1 MKAKVKSKSSPVT
14 PMIKQYLRIKA
25 EHPEEL
31 LLYRMGDFYELFFD
45 DAKQAAELLQITLT
59 SRGQSAG
66 EPIPMAGVP
75 YHAIDGYLAKLVR
88 LGRSVAICEQ
98 IGDPAT
104 SKGPVERAVKRI
116 ITPGTLTD
124 EALLLDQEE
133 NQLAAICFQQNSW
146 GLSCVSVST
155 GHFQVSEY
163 ATEELLCDALER
175 LNPNEI
181 LIPESLQLPTV
192 LLSYTH
198 NRSRLRPDWDF
209 DFGNALKTLCKFF
222 EVNNLNGFGC
232 EQLSSAIVAAG
243 ACLNYIQNTQRTD
256 LQHIRKLHHEK
267 RSQVLEMDA
276 ATRKNLEI
284 TRNIHG
290 GEDKTLFAA
299 VNNTGSAM
307 ASRLLR
313 RWLHAPT
320 RSNTIIDMRQQLIH
334 AFQQTSEAEDFR
346 KKFKQIGD
354 MERVLTRLSLGSARP
369 GDFVKLR
376 TLLVV
381 LPELKQSL
389 DNSNQQ
395 PLMQQ
400 SAALELFEKLAAVL
414 QKAVVES
421 PPSIIRDGG
430 VIAAGYNPKLDQLRA
445 LSQSGI
451 EQLQQFEQQE
461 KDHSGI
467 NNLKVGYNRVHG
479 YYIEVSRLASNSVP
493 DYFIRRQTL
502 KNVERFITPELK
514 VFEEKALKSE
524 SEALS
529 LEKQLYHQLF
539 EIVRPELQQLY
550 ILCEKISQL
559 DVLNGFSIL
568 ADEWQYTAPTMRSET
583 QLNIIAGRHPVV
595 EQFSEGSFVPN
606 DLEMSKEVTFKL
618 ITGPNMGG
626 KSTYMRQTAL
636 IVLLAHTGCFVPA
649 TKAIIGDFDRIFTR
663 IGASDDLASGRSTFM
678 VEMNEAAT
686 IINNASARSLV
697 IVDEIGRGTSTFDGL
712 SIAWACAQFLIEQ
725 KRPLTL
731 FATHYFELT
740 LLNKHYPNA
749 QNCHFDASESAN
761 GIQFLHTIHAGSV
774 NKSYGIAVAK
784 LAGMPEQVLQK
795 ARQKLAQLEIE
806 TVTTKA
812 PSSKHT
818 EDDVKINQPN
828 KIADCDNTEL
838 MQTLAQIK
846 NMTADDLTPRQAL
859 DILYKIQKLIP

>member
-1 MKAKVKSKSSPVT
+1 M
-14 PMIKQYLRIKA
+14 MKQYLRIKA
-25 EHPEEL
+25 EHPDEL

-45 DAKQAAELLQITLT
+45 DAKRASELLEITLT
-59 SRGQSAG
+59 SRGQSGG

-88 LGRSVAICEQ
+88 FGCSVAICEQ

-104 SKGPVERAVKRI
+104 SKGPVAREVKRI

-133 NQLAAICFQQNSW
+133 NQLAAICFHDNSW

-155 GHFQVSEY
+155 GRFQVSEFISD
-163 ATEELLCDALER
+163 ALLCDALER

-181 LIPESLQLPTV
+181 LIPESLDLPTT
-192 LLSYTH
+192 LLPYIKD
-198 NRSRLRPDWDF
+198 RSRLRPDWDF
-209 DFGNALKTLCKFF
+209 DLDNALKSLCKFF
-222 EVNNLNGFGC
+222 KVQNLNGFGC
-232 EQLSSAIVAAG
+232 EQLTSAIVSAG

-256 LQHIRKLHHEK
+256 LQHIRRLHHEK

-320 RSNTIIDMRQQLIH
+320 RNIDIITLRQQLTQ
-334 AFQQTSEAEDFR
+334 AFQHSAESDCFR
-346 KKFKQIGD
+346 KLFKKIGD

-369 GDFVKLR
+369 GDFVRLR
-376 TLLVV
+376 TLLIL
-381 LPELKQSL
+381 LPDLKQSL
-389 DNSNQQ
+389 INSA
-395 PLMQQ
+395 Q
-400 SAALELFEKLAAVL
+400 SSLIEQAEDLTLFEPLREEL
-414 QKAVVES
+414 QQALVES

-430 VIAAGYNPKLDQLRA
+430 VIAEGYHSKLDALRA

-451 EQLQQFEQQE
+451 EQLQQFELQE
-461 KDHSGI
+461 KENSGI
-467 NNLKVGYNRVHG
+467 SNLKVGYNRVHG
-479 YYIEVSRLASNSVP
+479 YYIEVSRLASDKVP

-514 VFEEKALKSE
+514 VFEEKALKSD
-524 SEALS
+524 SEALA
-529 LEKQLYHQLF
+529 LEKQLYQKLF
-539 EIVRPELQQLY
+539 DLVRPNLESLY
-550 ILCEKISQL
+550 DLCEQISQL

-568 ADEWQYTAPTMRSET
+568 ADEWQYVAPAMSSET
-583 QLNIIAGRHPVV
+583 TLDIKQGRHPVV
-595 EQFSEGSFVPN
+595 EQFSEGSFVAN
-606 DLEMSKEVTFKL
+606 DLVLSSEVTFKL

-636 IVLLAHTGCFVPA
+636 IVVLAYSGCFVPA
-649 TKAIIGDFDRIFTR
+649 KAALIGDFDRIFTR

-686 IINNASARSLV
+686 IINNASSQSLV

-712 SIAWACAQFLIEQ
+712 AIAWACARNLIEQ
-725 KRPLTL
+725 QRPLTL

-740 LLNKHYPNA
+740 QLSEQYPHA
-749 QNCHFDASESAN
+749 QNCHFDASESAQ
-761 GIQFLHTIHAGSV
+761 GIRFLHTVHPGSV

-784 LAGMPEQVLQK
+784 LAGMPEQVLQLATK
-795 ARQKLAQLEIE
+795 KLAQLESE
-806 TVTTKA
+806 TTVTAELTNTAKA
-812 PSSKHT
+812 SNKSSLAMSPFDIKLQQAL
-818 EDDVKINQPN
+818 V
-828 KIADCDNTEL
+828 EL
-838 MQTLAQIK
+838 K
-846 NMTADDLTPRQAL
+846 NIPADDLTPRQAL
-859 DILYKIQKLIP
+859 DILYKIQKLIS

>member
-1 MKAKVKSKSSPVT
+1 M
-14 PMIKQYLRIKA
+14 MKQYLRIKA
-25 EHPEEL
+25 EHPDEL

-45 DAKQAAELLQITLT
+45 DAKRASELLEITLT
-59 SRGQSAG
+59 SRGQSG
-66 EPIPMAGVP
+66 GKPIPMAGVP

-88 LGRSVAICEQ
+88 FGCSVAICEQ

-104 SKGPVERAVKRI
+104 SKGPVAREVKRI

-133 NQLAAICFQQNSW
+133 NQLAAICFHDNSW

-155 GHFQVSEY
+155 GRFQVSEFISD
-163 ATEELLCDALER
+163 ALLCDALER

-181 LIPESLQLPTV
+181 LIPESLDLPTT
-192 LLSYTH
+192 LLPYIKD
-198 NRSRLRPDWDF
+198 RSRLRPDWDF
-209 DFGNALKTLCKFF
+209 DLDNALKSLCKFF
-222 EVNNLNGFGC
+222 KVKNLNGFGC
-232 EQLSSAIVAAG
+232 EQLTSAIVSAG

-256 LQHIRKLHHEK
+256 LQHIRRLHHEK

-320 RSNTIIDMRQQLIH
+320 RNIDIITLRQQLTQ
-334 AFQQTSEAEDFR
+334 AFQHSAESDCFR
-346 KKFKQIGD
+346 KLFKKIGD

-369 GDFVKLR
+369 GDFVRLR
-376 TLLVV
+376 TLLIL
-381 LPELKQSL
+381 LPDLKQSL
-389 DNSNQQ
+389 INSA
-395 PLMQQ
+395 Q
-400 SAALELFEKLAAVL
+400 SSLIEQAEDLTLFEPLREEL
-414 QKAVVES
+414 QQALVES

-430 VIAAGYNPKLDQLRA
+430 VIAEGYHSKLDALRA

-451 EQLQQFEQQE
+451 EQLQQFELQE
-461 KDHSGI
+461 KENSGI
-467 NNLKVGYNRVHG
+467 SNLKVGYNRVHG
-479 YYIEVSRLASNSVP
+479 YYIEVSRLASDKVP

-514 VFEEKALKSE
+514 VFEEKALKSD
-524 SEALS
+524 SEALA
-529 LEKQLYHQLF
+529 LEKQLYQKLF
-539 EIVRPELQQLY
+539 DLVRPNLESLY
-550 ILCEKISQL
+550 DLCEQISQL

-568 ADEWQYTAPTMRSET
+568 ADEWQYVAPAMSSET
-583 QLNIIAGRHPVV
+583 TLDIKQGRHPVV
-595 EQFSEGSFVPN
+595 EQFSEGSFVAN
-606 DLEMSKEVTFKL
+606 DLVLSSEVTFKL

-636 IVLLAHTGCFVPA
+636 IVVLAYSGCFVPA
-649 TKAIIGDFDRIFTR
+649 KAALIGDFDRIFTR

-686 IINNASARSLV
+686 IINNASSQSLV

-712 SIAWACAQFLIEQ
+712 AIAWACARNLIEQ
-725 KRPLTL
+725 QRPLTL

-740 LLNKHYPNA
+740 QLSEQYPHA
-749 QNCHFDASESAN
+749 QNCHFDASESAQ
-761 GIQFLHTIHAGSV
+761 GIRFLHTVHPGSV

-784 LAGMPEQVLQK
+784 LAGMPEQVLQLATK
-795 ARQKLAQLEIE
+795 KLAQLESE
-806 TVTTKA
+806 TTVTAELTNTAKA
-812 PSSKHT
+812 SNKSSLAMSPFDIKLQQAL
-818 EDDVKINQPN
+818 V
-828 KIADCDNTEL
+828 EL
-838 MQTLAQIK
+838 K
-846 NMTADDLTPRQAL
+846 NIPADDLTPRQAL
-859 DILYKIQKLIP
+859 DILYKIQKLIS

>member
-1 MKAKVKSKSSPVT
+1 MKTQAVSSKQSNPTT
-14 PMIKQYLRIKA
+14 PMMKQYLRIKA
-25 EHPEEL
+25 EHPDEL

-45 DAKQAAELLQITLT
+45 DAKKASELLEITLT
-59 SRGQSAG
+59 SRGQSGG

-75 YHAIDGYLAKLVR
+75 YHAIDGYLAKLVK
-88 LGRSVAICEQ
+88 LGCSVAICEQ

-124 EALLLDQEE
+124 EALLQGQQE
-133 NQLAAICFQQNSW
+133 NQLAAICFEQNSW

-155 GHFQVSEY
+155 GHFQVSEFS
-163 ATEELLCDALER
+163 TEEFLCDALER

-181 LIPESLQLPTV
+181 LIPESLQIPPVILPY
-192 LLSYTH
+192 LK

-209 DFGNALKTLCKFF
+209 DFGNGLKTLCKFF
-222 EVNNLNGFGC
+222 EVENLNGFGC
-232 EQLSSAIVAAG
+232 EKLSSAIVSAG

-256 LQHIRKLHHEK
+256 LQHIRKLRHEK

-284 TRNIHG
+284 TRNIQG

-320 RSNTIIDMRQQLIH
+320 RNTTLITKRQQLIL
-334 AFQQTSEAEDFR
+334 AFQESSAAEDFR
-346 KKFKQIGD
+346 KLFRKIGD

-369 GDFVKLR
+369 GDFVRLR
-376 TLLVV
+376 TLLII
-381 LPELKQSL
+381 LPDLKQSL
-389 DNSNQQ
+389 KQSNQAS
-395 PLMQQ
+395 LNQQ
-400 SAALELFEKLAAVL
+400 ADALGLFSHLSAKLQQAL
-414 QKAVVES
+414 VEA

-430 VIAAGYNPKLDQLRA
+430 VIAEGYDAKLDELRA
-445 LSQSGI
+445 ISQSGL
-451 EQLQQFEQQE
+451 EQLQHFEQQE
-461 KDHSGI
+461 KESSGI
-467 NNLKVGYNRVHG
+467 TNLKVGYNRVHG
-479 YYIEVSRLASNSVP
+479 YYIEVSRLASDKVP

-514 VFEEKALKSE
+514 IFEEKALKSE

-529 LEKQLYHQLF
+529 LEKKLYQQLF
-539 EIVRPELQQLY
+539 DLVRPELEQLY
-550 ILCEKISQL
+550 NLCERIAKL

-568 ADEWQYTAPTMRSET
+568 ADEWQYVMPTMSSKTKLEIT
-583 QLNIIAGRHPVV
+583 AGRHPVV
-595 EQFSEGSFVPN
+595 EQFSDGNFVAN
-606 DLEMSKEVTFKL
+606 DLEMSSEVTFKL

-649 TKAIIGDFDRIFTR
+649 KAAVIGDFDRIFTR

-678 VEMNEAAT
+678 VEMNEAAA
-686 IINNASARSLV
+686 IINNASAQSLV

-712 SIAWACAQFLIEQ
+712 SIAWACARNLIEEHH
-725 KRPLTL
+725 PLTL

-740 LLNKHYPNA
+740 QLSEQYPHA
-749 QNCHFDASESAN
+749 ENCHFDASETTQ
-761 GIQFLHTIHAGSV
+761 GIQFLHSIHPGSV

-784 LAGMPEQVLQK
+784 LAGMPEQVLHI
-795 ARQKLAQLEIE
+795 ARQKLSQLEAE
-806 TVTTKA
+806 TNLSDSSNIVDN
-812 PSSKHT
+812 SSKIT
-818 EDDVKINQPN
+818 NQAGSSFN
-828 KIADCDNTEL
+828 KEL
-838 MQTLAQIK
+838 QQTLAEIK
-846 NMTADDLTPRQAL
+846 NTHADDFTPRQAL
-859 DILYKIQKLIP
+859 DILYRIQKLIP